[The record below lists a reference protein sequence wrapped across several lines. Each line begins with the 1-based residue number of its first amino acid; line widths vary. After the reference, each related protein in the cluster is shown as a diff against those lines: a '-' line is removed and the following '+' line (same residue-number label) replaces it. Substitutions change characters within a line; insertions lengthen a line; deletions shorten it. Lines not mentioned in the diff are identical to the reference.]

1 MDSSQQQKYLRRE
14 KRELR
19 VRKFL
24 RGSASKPRMC
34 VVKTNKHLYVQL
46 IDDTIG
52 QVICSLSTHAKTMR
66 STPHCHKSKESGRVL
81 GEQVAQMAQGK
92 EIKKV
97 VFDRGAHR
105 YHGVLAAVADGARA
119 AGLEF

>member
-1 MDSSQQQKYLRRE
+1 MDSSKQQKQIRRD
-14 KRELR
+14 KRAQR
-19 VRKFL
+19 VRKSL
-24 RGSASKPRMC
+24 KGSAAKPRMC

-46 IDDTIG
+46 VDDTVG
-52 QVICSLSTHAKTMR
+52 HVICALSTHAKEMR
-66 STPHCHKSKESGRVL
+66 STTFCRKNKDAGRVL
-81 GEQVAQMAQGK
+81 GEQIAQIAQNK